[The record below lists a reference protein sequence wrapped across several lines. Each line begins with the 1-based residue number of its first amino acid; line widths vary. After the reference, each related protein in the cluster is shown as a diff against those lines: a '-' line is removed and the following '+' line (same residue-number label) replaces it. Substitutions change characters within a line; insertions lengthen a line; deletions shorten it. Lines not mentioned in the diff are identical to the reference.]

1 MIYLTGMQKILEL
14 RNLSKVYDDKAGKT
28 TAIDEISLS
37 IEKGDIYGIIGLSGA
52 GKSTLIRCINRLEE
66 PNTGQILF
74 TLSDGKEIDIAT
86 LKGKDLMMVR
96 KRIAMI
102 FQSFN
107 LFQQRNAFDNVLFPL
122 ETFHRLSEKKRRKME
137 AKKERTVFEYL
148 SLEMDK
154 TLPGKKEDKEQ
165 RARELLALVGLS
177 DKEKSYP
184 SQLSGGQQQRVAIAR
199 ALALHPDILLS
210 DESTS
215 ALDPKTTQSI
225 LKLLKDINQKT
236 GLTIILITHQ
246 MSVIEAICN
255 KVAII
260 DKSHIVEEGFMKDV
274 FAHPKSEIAR
284 QLLYTDRI
292 NTNLSSS
299 RQIRLFFDGN
309 SDEPIV
315 ALMIEECHTL
325 VNILYADTKVLDN
338 KTYGQMV
345 LQLPEFDEDI
355 EKVKKF
361 LTKKG
366 VKYQLVLDRL
376 FKTPTQRIEKTD
388 GPKP

>member
-1 MIYLTGMQKILEL
+1 MQKILEIK
-14 RNLSKVYDDKAGKT
+14 NLSKVYNDKAGKT
-28 TAIDEISLS
+28 TAISDISLS

-66 PNTGQILF
+66 PTQGHIFF
-74 TLSDGKEIDIAT
+74 TLSNGKSVDIVG
-86 LKGKDLMMVR
+86 LNEKDLRMVR

-107 LFQQRNAFDNVLFPL
+107 LFQQRTAFDNVLFPI
-122 ETFHRLSEKKRRKME
+122 ETFKRLSPRKKEKMEKKEEK
-137 AKKERTVFEYL
+137 TVFEYL
-148 SLEMDK
+148 MLEIDK
-154 TLPGKKEDKEQ
+154 MIPYTKEDKIK
-165 RARELLALVGLS
+165 RAKELLNLVGLA
-177 DKEKSYP
+177 DKEQSYP

-199 ALALHPDILLS
+199 ALALNPDILLS

-215 ALDPKTTQSI
+215 ALDPKTTMSI
-225 LKLLKDINQKT
+225 LNLLKDINKKT

-246 MSVIEAICN
+246 MSVIETICN

-260 DKSHIVEEGFMKDV
+260 DKSHIVEEGLMKDV

-292 NTNLSSS
+292 NTNLSPSK
-299 RQIRLFFDGN
+299 QIRLFFDGN
-309 SDEPIV
+309 SDKPVV
-315 ALMIEECHTL
+315 AMMIEECHTL
-325 VNILYADTKVLDN
+325 VNILYADTKVIDG

-361 LTKKG
+361 LDERGVRFQLIMNNEEENKK
-366 VKYQLVLDRL
+366 
-376 FKTPTQRIEKTD
+376 
-388 GPKP
+388 

>member
-74 TLSDGKEIDIAT
+74 TLSDGKETDIAT

-122 ETFHRLSEKKRRKME
+122 ETFHRLSEKKRRRIE
-137 AKKERTVFEYL
+137 AKKEKTVFEYL

-165 RARELLALVGLS
+165 RARELLELVGLS

-292 NTNLSSS
+292 NTNLSPS

-376 FKTPTQRIEKTD
+376 FKTSTQRIEKND
-388 GPKP
+388 ESKP

>member
-1 MIYLTGMQKILEL
+1 MIYLTGMQKILVL

-122 ETFHRLSEKKRRKME
+122 ETFHRLSEKKRRKIE
-137 AKKERTVFEYL
+137 AKKEKTVFEYL

-165 RARELLALVGLS
+165 RARELLELVGLS

-376 FKTPTQRIEKTD
+376 FKTSTQRIEKND
-388 GPKP
+388 ESKP

>member
-137 AKKERTVFEYL
+137 AKKEKTVFEYL

-165 RARELLALVGLS
+165 RARELLELVGLS

-376 FKTPTQRIEKTD
+376 FKTSTQRIEKND
-388 GPKP
+388 ESKP